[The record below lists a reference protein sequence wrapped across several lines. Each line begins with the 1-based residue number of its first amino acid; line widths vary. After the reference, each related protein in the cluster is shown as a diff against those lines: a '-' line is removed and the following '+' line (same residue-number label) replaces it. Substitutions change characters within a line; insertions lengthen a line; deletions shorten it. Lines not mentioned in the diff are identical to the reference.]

1 MAHRPARPGRPKTS
15 ALSRREQLRI
25 AKRAH
30 RLRERAAGMTEVQ
43 LRLPREDARRLKVA
57 SKASHFRDAL
67 HSFLDETVLDLHRW
81 PALRELAWNR
91 ADRWITAEDAFA
103 LYERNWRFIDPAHL
117 VADEAALVERLKH
130 RFGGGVLNA

>member
-1 MAHRPARPGRPKTS
+1 M
-15 ALSRREQLRI
+15 

-30 RLRERAAGMTEVQ
+30 RLREHQAGMAEVH
-43 LRLPREDARRLKVA
+43 LRLPRDDARRLQVA
-57 SKASHFRDAL
+57 SKAGRFREAL
-67 HSFLDETVLDLHRW
+67 RSFLDETVLDLHQW

-91 ADRWITAEDAFA
+91 AERWITAEDAFA

-117 VADEAALVERLKH
+117 AADEAALVERLKH